1 MPLTAAER
9 EDLINRYEQGAGLL
23 RAALEKVPREA
34 HKWRPAENKWSV
46 HEIVC
51 HAADSETNAAA
62 RIRFLVAEDKP
73 VIQGYDQERW
83 AKVFVYHTAN
93 LYTALGVVEA
103 VRAHTADLL
112 RRLPGS
118 AWLSIG
124 THSESGAYSA
134 DDWLKVYAEHLEKH
148 SRQIERNLRA
158 WHAEETRPT
167 RP

>member
-9 EDLINRYEQGAGLL
+9 EDMIRRYEQGPTLL

-51 HAADSETNAAA
+51 HCADSETNAAS
-62 RIRFLVAEDKP
+62 RIRYLLAEKKP
-73 VIQGYDQERW
+73 VIVGYDQDHW
-83 AKVFVYHTAN
+83 AKTFVYHTAN

-103 VRAHTADLL
+103 VRAHTAELL
-112 RRLPGS
+112 HRLPGA
-118 AWLSIG
+118 AWLATG
-124 THSESGAYSA
+124 THTESGTYGA
-134 DDWLKVYAEHLEKH
+134 DDWLKSYAEHLEKH

-167 RP
+167 KP

>member
-9 EDLINRYEQGAGLL
+9 EDLIRRYEHGPALL

-34 HKWRPAENKWSV
+34 HKWRPADDKWSV

-51 HAADSETNAAA
+51 HCADSETNAAS
-62 RIRFLVAEDKP
+62 RIRYLVAEKKP
-73 VIQGYDQERW
+73 VIVGYDQDLW
-83 AKVFVYHTAN
+83 AKTFVYHAAN

-103 VRAHTADLL
+103 VRAHTAELL
-112 RRLPGS
+112 ARLPGS
-118 AWLSIG
+118 AWLATG
-124 THSESGAYSA
+124 THTESGAYGA

-158 WHAEETRPT
+158 WQAEETRPT